1 MLPPILSV
9 SNTTVQH
16 RVPPRQEHDGNPR
29 GGQGQNPQGNRGDQ
43 STVAVSSAAA
53 GRVNILNLSGPE
65 TMTMSLSQ
73 LSDAIAKALDMPA
86 IAGESPAMHALR
98 LANALLAMNE
108 GARMALERQLS
119 HLLKG
124 LPLQLVALAL
134 KQPGGAE
141 AARVAAYLE
150 VNRKKGDAATD
161 AVVASYLQNEASEDD
176 SLVALA
182 LRSVRPEIELKG
194 VSNIQP
200 FENQLL
206 QAAFLAAQRVGIA
219 LPYVNMAIDDAALD
233 DEDEDEEQHASTG
246 GDHQDGDNGDS
257 EADESDQQPALTH
270 EATSGDQTTSLPA
283 GDDEAA
289 DEVAYAYYQRMSGA
303 M

>member
-1 MLPPILSV
+1 MMPPILSV
-9 SNTTVQH
+9 SNATVQH
-16 RVPPRQEHDGNPR
+16 RVPPRQEHDGHPR
-29 GGQGQNPQGNRGDQ
+29 GGQGQNPQGNRNDQ
-43 STVAVSSAAA
+43 GTVVVSSAAT

-86 IAGESPAMHALR
+86 LPGENPAMHALR
-98 LANALLAMNE
+98 LANALLAMNA
-108 GARMALERQLS
+108 GPRMALERQLS
-119 HLLKG
+119 HLLQG

-134 KQPGGAE
+134 KQPGGTE

-150 VNRKKGDAATD
+150 VNRHKGDAATD

-182 LRSVRPEIELKG
+182 LRSTRPEIELRG
-194 VSNIQP
+194 TAYVQP

-219 LPYVNMAIDDAALD
+219 LPYVNMAINDAAPD
-233 DEDEDEEQHASTG
+233 DEDDDEDRHASH
-246 GDHQDGDNGDS
+246 GDGNNADDGDS
-257 EADESDQQPALTH
+257 EENESEERPALTR
-270 EATSGDQTTSLPA
+270 EAKAGGETIPPLA
-283 GDDEAA
+283 GDGEAA
-289 DEVAYAYYQRMSGA
+289 DEFAYAYYQRMSGA
-303 M
+303 V

>member
-16 RVPPRQEHDGNPR
+16 RVPPRQEHDGHPR
-29 GGQGQNPQGNRGDQ
+29 GGQGQNPQGNRSDQ
-43 STVAVSSAAA
+43 GTVAVSSAVS

-86 IAGESPAMHALR
+86 MPGESPAMHALR
-98 LANALLAMNE
+98 LANAILAMNE
-108 GARMALERQLS
+108 GPRMALERQLG

-150 VNRKKGDAATD
+150 VNRQKGDAATD

-176 SLVALA
+176 SLIALA
-182 LRSVRPEIELKG
+182 LRSARPEIELKG

-219 LPYVNMAIDDAALD
+219 LPYVNMAIDDVTQE
-233 DEDEDEEQHASTG
+233 DEDEDEERHASHEDG
-246 GDHQDGDNGDS
+246 NHADDGDG
-257 EADESDQQPALTH
+257 EEDERAQQPALTH
-270 EATSGDQTTSLPA
+270 EAKSGGETISSPD
-283 GDDEAA
+283 GEDEAA
-289 DEVAYAYYQRMSGA
+289 DEFAYAYYQRMSGA
-303 M
+303 L